1 MQSRLNSDVREV
13 LDRIRNAKRPVI
25 LAGTGVRA
33 AHAVAEFDE
42 LIHRLGVPVTTAWTH
57 DLIASDDPLFCGRQ
71 GTIGDRAGNFTVQNA
86 DVLLILGSRL
96 NIRQTSYNWQSFAP
110 RAFKIQV
117 DIDDAE
123 FHKPTIRPDLAIH
136 CDLKQFLQELLRQC
150 DADNSALEF
159 TLHGSPGAVNA
170 SNATRSCRI
179 ASANPARH

>member
-1 MQSRLNSDVREV
+1 M
-13 LDRIRNAKRPVI
+13 I

-42 LIHRLGVPVTTAWTH
+42 VFHRLGVPVTTAWTH

-86 DVLLILGSRL
+86 DLLLVLGSRL

-117 DIDDAE
+117 DIDNAE
-123 FHKPTIRPDLAIH
+123 FRKPTVQPDMAIH
-136 CDLKQFLQELLRQC
+136 CDLKLFLQELLRR
-150 DADNSALEF
+150 
-159 TLHGSPGAVNA
+159 V
-170 SNATRSCRI
+170 
-179 ASANPARH
+179 